1 MAAGAVNDR
10 FLRRY
15 NKRPRLRMMT
25 KGGMRTED
33 EKGVEAEPDERP
45 RSVKMRN
52 DEGTVRMTPRRR
64 VGGYCSA
71 ERPEIS
77 RERSPEESIARL
89 DSHERDRDR
98 IARAETRGL
107 RLNERAPFAR

>member
-1 MAAGAVNDR
+1 M
-10 FLRRY
+10 
-15 NKRPRLRMMT
+15 PT
-25 KGGMRTED
+25 KGGMPTKD
-33 EKGVEAEPDERP
+33 ERGVEAELDERP

-52 DEGTVRMTPRRR
+52 EEGTARMTPRRR

-77 RERSPEESIARL
+77 RERSLEESTARL

-98 IARAETRGL
+98 IARAETRGP
-107 RLNERAPFAR
+107 RLNERALFAR